1 MNPENTAI
9 EAFFLATGL
18 KNRCKIHITE
28 NSEWL
33 QRGVCLEDLRSF
45 YEVVMT
51 RPWDSLS

>member
-18 KNRCKIHITE
+18 KNRSKIHITE